1 MSTTR
6 ATPDKANV
14 SSALRTMPAV
24 ICFDGDTLA
33 HKAIAA
39 CQRYAR
45 LKYADLASR
54 EAETIVVVSSERL
67 LAQYQPLLRAPN
79 IRIIAL
85 SDTRYRDA
93 RMDGAVYG
101 YLPANTQ
108 PLLVERM
115 MDQALD
121 HIHLSATRRE
131 ANERLDRATNEI
143 KELNAI
149 GAALSGEHDT
159 DKLLEMILTKS
170 REITKSDAGS
180 LYLVE
185 EVPIDDPAL
194 PASDPNSTTTKLK
207 ALEEAKEYGGAKL
220 VVSRK
225 ENSKK
230 ALRYRLTQNETISA
244 PFREVVMDISD
255 KSIAGYVV
263 KTGEIV
269 NLDDAYHLPELVP
282 YSFNRKFDEDSG
294 YRTKSMIAVPMR
306 NPKDGEIV
314 GVVQLINAKRQFE
327 AKLNS
332 LSAVVSQVVAYSV
345 RQQEMVASLA
355 SQAAVALDN
364 SLLYQQ
370 QEKLFEGF
378 AKAAVTAIEL
388 RDPTTA
394 GHSERVMNL
403 TVALAETVDR
413 AADGPYKDL
422 KFSRDQMKEIR
433 YASLLHDVGKVSVS
447 ENVLRKAE
455 KLYPDQPKLIKWK
468 SQFLKRS
475 LQWEVERNQRD
486 AAEQRC
492 EAQERA
498 LREIQRQAHE
508 HAADY
513 PDVTLAS
520 QAQVESMLSQL
531 NSILEKGRDE
541 YLSKKAEFEA
551 FLEQRLK
558 EVDGYLAT
566 VLQSN
571 EPTVLPEGNFEKLTE
586 IAARHF
592 LDCEG
597 ADEQLLTPD
606 EVRLLSIRKGS
617 LDDNERVLI
626 ESHVTHTFEFLSKIP
641 WTKGILTIP
650 EIARGHHE
658 KLTGKGY
665 PNKLG
670 APEIPLQTR
679 MMTVSDIFDALAASD
694 RPYKRAVSTEK
705 ALQILEMEVKDGNLD
720 PNLFRLFVDAKIW
733 ERWHQEPFPY

>member
-1 MSTTR
+1 MSTTK
-6 ATPDKANV
+6 ATPKAKV
-14 SSALRTMPAV
+14 SNALRSMPAV

-33 HKAIAA
+33 QKAIAG

-45 LKYADLASR
+45 VKYSDLAGR

-67 LAQYQPLLRAPN
+67 LAQFQPLLRAPN
-79 IRIIAL
+79 FRIIAL
-85 SDTRYRDA
+85 SDSRYRDA
-93 RMDGAVYG
+93 RLDGSVYG

-149 GAALSGEHDT
+149 GAALSAEHDT
-159 DKLLEMILTKS
+159 EMLLEMILTKS

-185 EVPIDDPAL
+185 EVPIADPAL
-194 PASDPNSTTTKLK
+194 PASDPNSTTTKLR

-220 VVSRK
+220 VASRK
-225 ENSKK
+225 VDTKK
-230 ALRYRLTQNETISA
+230 VLRFKLAQNDTVA
-244 PFREVVMDISD
+244 VPFREAVMEISD

-269 NLDDAYHLPELVP
+269 NLEDAYHLPELVP

-306 NPKDGEIV
+306 NPKTGEIV
-314 GVVQLINAKRQFE
+314 GAVQLINAKRNSE

-332 LSAVVSQVVAYSV
+332 LSAVVSQVVAYTV
-345 RQQEMVASLA
+345 RQQEMVTSLA

-364 SLLYQQ
+364 SRLYQKQ
-370 QEKLFEGF
+370 QELFEGF

-394 GHSERVMNL
+394 GHSGRVMNL

-413 AADGPYKDL
+413 ASEGPYKHL
-422 KFSRDQMKEIR
+422 QFTREQMKEIR

-447 ENVLRKAE
+447 EKVLVKAK
-455 KLYPDQPKLIKWK
+455 KLYPEQPKLIQWK
-468 SQFLKRS
+468 FQFLKRS
-475 LQWEVERNQRD
+475 M
-486 AAEQRC
+486 
-492 EAQERA
+492 
-498 LREIQRQAHE
+498 
-508 HAADY
+508 
-513 PDVTLAS
+513 
-520 QAQVESMLSQL
+520 QVESLQSKL
-531 NSILEKGRDE
+531 NYVLEQGRDG
-541 YLSKKAEFEA
+541 YLSKQSEFDA
-551 FLEQRLK
+551 FLEQQLN
-558 EVDGYLAT
+558 EVDSYLAT

-571 EPTVLPEGNFEKLTE
+571 EPTVLPEGSFEKLAE

-592 LDCEG
+592 LDCDG
-597 ADEQLLTPD
+597 ADEQLVTPD
-606 EVRLLSIRKGS
+606 EVKLLSIRKGS
-617 LDDNERVLI
+617 LDEDERILI
-626 ESHVTHTFEFLSKIP
+626 ESHVVHTFEFLSKIP
-641 WTKGILTIP
+641 WTKEIRNIP
-650 EIARGHHE
+650 EIARSHHE

-679 MMTVSDIFDALAASD
+679 MMTISDIFDALAASD
-694 RPYKRAVSTEK
+694 RPYKRAVSTER
-705 ALQILEMEVKDGNLD
+705 ALQILGMETQDGNID
-720 PNLFRLFVDAKIW
+720 ANLFRLFVEAKIW
-733 ERWHQEPFPY
+733 ERWHEEPFPY

>member
-1 MSTTR
+1 MSTTK
-6 ATPDKANV
+6 ATPANV

-45 LKYADLASR
+45 VKYEDLASR
-54 EAETIVVVSSERL
+54 EAETIVIVSSERL
-67 LAQYQPLLRAPN
+67 LAQYQPLLRGSN
-79 IRIIAL
+79 IGIIAL

-93 RMDGAVYG
+93 RLDGAVYG
-101 YLPANTQ
+101 YLPTNT
-108 PLLVERM
+108 PPSLVERM
-115 MDQALD
+115 IDNALE
-121 HIHLSATRRE
+121 HMHLLATRRE
-131 ANERLDRATNEI
+131 VNERLAGATNEI

-149 GAALSGEHDT
+149 GAALSAEHDT
-159 DKLLEMILTKS
+159 DKLLEMILKKS

-180 LYLVE
+180 LYLVVDAPLEGEAPAPAPE
-185 EVPIDDPAL
+185 EL
-194 PASDPNSTTTKLK
+194 
-207 ALEEAKEYGGAKL
+207 KEYGGAKL

-225 ENSKK
+225 EVTRKV
-230 ALRYRLTQNETISA
+230 LRFKLAQNDTVA
-244 PFREVVMDISD
+244 VPFREVVMDISD

-263 KTGEIV
+263 QTGEIV
-269 NLDDAYHLPELVP
+269 NLEDAYHLPELVP

-314 GVVQLINAKRQFE
+314 GVVQLINAKRNSE

-332 LSAVVSQVVAYSV
+332 LSAVVTQVVAYTV

-355 SQAAVALDN
+355 SQAAVALEN

-492 EAQERA
+492 EALENT
-498 LREIQRQAHE
+498 LREIQQQAYE
-508 HAADY
+508 NAA
-513 PDVTLAS
+513 
-520 QAQVESMLSQL
+520 QL
-531 NSILEKGRDE
+531 EALQSKAKFLLENGREE
-541 YLSKKAEFEA
+541 YVAKQAEFDA
-551 FLEQRLK
+551 FIEQQLK
-558 EVDGYLAT
+558 EVDAYFAT
-566 VLQSN
+566 VLQAN
-571 EPTVLPEGNFEKLTE
+571 EPTLLPEGSFEKLTE

-592 LDCEG
+592 LDFDG
-597 ADEQLLTPD
+597 ADEQLLTPH
-606 EVRLLSIRKGS
+606 EVQLLSIRKGS

-641 WTKGILTIP
+641 WTKEIRSIP

-665 PNKLG
+665 PYRLA

-679 MMTVSDIFDALAASD
+679 MMTISDIFDALGASD
-694 RPYKRAVSTEK
+694 RPYKKAVTLEK
-705 ALQILEMEVKDGNLD
+705 SLQILEMEVKDGNLD

>member
-45 LKYADLASR
+45 LKYADLALR

-93 RMDGAVYG
+93 RLDGAVYG

-149 GAALSGEHDT
+149 GAALSAEHDT

-185 EVPIDDPAL
+185 EVPLEGEAL
-194 PASDPNSTTTKLK
+194 PPAP
-207 ALEEAKEYGGAKL
+207 EELKEYGGAKL

-225 ENSKK
+225 ENTKK
-230 ALRYRLTQNETISA
+230 VLLFKLPQNDTVGNVA
-244 PFREVVMDISD
+244 FREAVMEISD

-263 KTGEIV
+263 QTGEIV
-269 NLDDAYHLPELVP
+269 NLEDAYHLPELVP

-306 NPKDGEIV
+306 NPKTGEIV
-314 GVVQLINAKRQFE
+314 GVVQLINAKRSAE
-327 AKLNS
+327 ARLNS
-332 LSAVVSQVVAYSV
+332 LSAVVTQVVAYTV

-355 SQAAVALDN
+355 SQAAVALEN
-364 SLLYQQ
+364 SKLYQKQ
-370 QEKLFEGF
+370 QELFEGF
-378 AKAAVTAIEL
+378 VNASVKAIES
-388 RDPTTA
+388 RDITTY
-394 GHSERVMNL
+394 GHSGRVATGM
-403 TVALAETVDR
+403 VALAEMVDR
-413 AADGPYKDL
+413 ASDGPYQEV
-422 KFSRDQMKEIR
+422 KFTRDQMKEIR
-433 YASLLHDVGKVSVS
+433 YASLLHDFGKVGVPEQVLVKAKKLLPADFKLLQQRFHDSV
-447 ENVLRKAE
+447 
-455 KLYPDQPKLIKWK
+455 
-468 SQFLKRS
+468 KRS
-475 LQWEVERNQRD
+475 MQVQSLQAR
-486 AAEQRC
+486 
-492 EAQERA
+492 
-498 LREIQRQAHE
+498 
-508 HAADY
+508 
-513 PDVTLAS
+513 
-520 QAQVESMLSQL
+520 L
-531 NSILEKGRDE
+531 NYVLEKGRDE
-541 YLSKKAEFEA
+541 YLAKQAEYDA
-551 FLEQRLK
+551 FIAQQLQ
-558 EVDGYLAT
+558 EVDGFFATILA
-566 VLQSN
+566 SN
-571 EPTVLPEGNFEKLTE
+571 EPTVLAEGNFDKLKEITE
-586 IAARHF
+586 RHF
-592 LDCEG
+592 LDFDG
-597 ADEQLLTPD
+597 ADQQLLNPD
-606 EVRLLSIRKGS
+606 EARLLSIPKGS
-617 LDDNERVLI
+617 LDENERVLI
-626 ESHVTHTFEFLSKIP
+626 ESHVTHTFDFLSKIP
-641 WTKGILTIP
+641 WTKEIRNIP

-665 PNKLG
+665 PNKLT

-679 MMTVSDIFDALAASD
+679 MMTISDIFDALQAAD
-694 RPYKRAVSTEK
+694 RPYKRRMPRAK
-705 ALQILEMEVKDGNLD
+705 ALDILGMEMRDGNID
-720 PNLFRLFVDAKIW
+720 PNLFKLFVEAKVF
-733 ERWHQEPFPY
+733 ERWPEPNE

>member
-1 MSTTR
+1 MSTAK

-93 RMDGAVYG
+93 RLDGAVYG

-149 GAALSGEHDT
+149 GAALSAEHDT
-159 DKLLEMILTKS
+159 EKLLEMILKKS

-180 LYLVE
+180 LYLVVE
-185 EVPIDDPAL
+185 EPLENPELPGLAPAT
-194 PASDPNSTTTKLK
+194 PAQ
-207 ALEEAKEYGGAKL
+207 EEAKEYGGAKL
-220 VVSRK
+220 VVTRK
-225 ENSKK
+225 EKTKK
-230 ALRYRLTQNETISA
+230 VLLFKLPQNDTVGIVA
-244 PFREVVMDISD
+244 FREAVMEISD

-263 KTGEIV
+263 QTGEIV
-269 NLDDAYHLPELVP
+269 NLEDAYHLPELVP

-314 GVVQLINAKRQFE
+314 GVVQLINAKRNSE

-332 LSAVVSQVVAYSV
+332 LSAVVSQVVAYTV

-355 SQAAVALDN
+355 SQAAVALEN
-364 SLLYQQ
+364 SKLYQKQ
-370 QEKLFEGF
+370 QELFEGF
-378 AKAAVTAIEL
+378 VTASVKAIES
-388 RDPTTA
+388 RDITTY
-394 GHSERVMNL
+394 GHSGRVATG
-403 TVALAETVDR
+403 TVALAEIVDR
-413 AADGPYKDL
+413 ASDGPYQEV
-422 KFSRDQMKEIR
+422 KFTRDQMKEIR
-433 YASLLHDVGKVSVS
+433 YASLLHDFGKVGVPEQVLVKAKKLLPANFKLLQQRFRDSV
-447 ENVLRKAE
+447 
-455 KLYPDQPKLIKWK
+455 
-468 SQFLKRS
+468 KRS
-475 LQWEVERNQRD
+475 MQVQSLQ
-486 AAEQRC
+486 
-492 EAQERA
+492 
-498 LREIQRQAHE
+498 
-508 HAADY
+508 
-513 PDVTLAS
+513 S
-520 QAQVESMLSQL
+520 KL
-531 NSILEKGRDE
+531 NYVLEKGRDQ
-541 YLSKKAEFEA
+541 YLSRQTEFDA
-551 FLEQRLK
+551 LLAQQLQ
-558 EVDGYLAT
+558 EVDGFFAT
-566 VLQSN
+566 IQASN
-571 EPTVLPEGNFEKLTE
+571 EPTVLAEGNFDKLKE
-586 IAARHF
+586 ITARHF
-592 LDCEG
+592 VDFDG
-597 ADEQLLTPD
+597 AEQQLLTPD
-606 EVRLLSIRKGS
+606 EVRLLSIPKGS
-617 LDDNERVLI
+617 LDENERVLI
-626 ESHVTHTFEFLSKIP
+626 ESHVTHTFDFLSKIP
-641 WTKGILTIP
+641 WTKEIRNIP

-665 PNKLG
+665 PNKLT

-679 MMTVSDIFDALAASD
+679 MMTISDIFDALQAKD
-694 RPYKRAVSTEK
+694 RPYKRRMPREK
-705 ALQILEMEVKDGNLD
+705 ALDILGMEVKDGNID
-720 PNLFRLFVDAKIW
+720 PNLFKLFIEAKVF
-733 ERWHQEPFPY
+733 ERWPEPDE

>member
-1 MSTTR
+1 MSTSR

-93 RMDGAVYG
+93 RLDGAVYG
-101 YLPANTQ
+101 YLPADTQ

-185 EVPIDDPAL
+185 EVPLEGEAL
-194 PASDPNSTTTKLK
+194 PPVP
-207 ALEEAKEYGGAKL
+207 EELKEYGGAKL

-225 ENSKK
+225 EITKK
-230 ALRYRLTQNETISA
+230 VLLFKLPQNDTVGNVA
-244 PFREVVMDISD
+244 FREAVMEISD

-263 KTGEIV
+263 QTGEIV
-269 NLDDAYHLPELVP
+269 NLEDAYHLPELVP

-306 NPKDGEIV
+306 NPKTGEIV
-314 GVVQLINAKRQFE
+314 GVVQLINAKRNSE

-332 LSAVVSQVVAYSV
+332 LSAVVTQVVAYTV

-355 SQAAVALDN
+355 SQAAVALEN
-364 SLLYQQ
+364 SKLYQKQ
-370 QEKLFEGF
+370 QELFEGF
-378 AKAAVTAIEL
+378 VNASVKAIES
-388 RDPTTA
+388 RDITTY
-394 GHSERVMNL
+394 GHSGRVATG
-403 TVALAETVDR
+403 TVALAEMVDR
-413 AADGPYKDL
+413 ASDGPYQEVR
-422 KFSRDQMKEIR
+422 FTRDQMKEIR
-433 YASLLHDVGKVSVS
+433 YASLLHDFGKVGVPEQVLVKAKKLLPADFKELQKRFRDSV
-447 ENVLRKAE
+447 
-455 KLYPDQPKLIKWK
+455 
-468 SQFLKRS
+468 KRS
-475 LQWEVERNQRD
+475 MQVQSLQSR
-486 AAEQRC
+486 
-492 EAQERA
+492 
-498 LREIQRQAHE
+498 
-508 HAADY
+508 
-513 PDVTLAS
+513 
-520 QAQVESMLSQL
+520 L
-531 NSILEKGRDE
+531 NYVLEKGRDE
-541 YLSKKAEFEA
+541 YLSKQTEFDA
-551 FLEQRLK
+551 FFAQQLK
-558 EVDGYLAT
+558 EVDGFFAT

-571 EPTVLPEGNFEKLTE
+571 EPTVLAEGNFDKLKE
-586 IAARHF
+586 ITARHF
-592 LDCEG
+592 LDFEG
-597 ADEQLLTPD
+597 ADQPLLTPD
-606 EVRLLSIRKGS
+606 EVRLLSIPKGS
-617 LDDNERVLI
+617 LDENERVLI

-641 WTKGILTIP
+641 WTKEIRNIP

-665 PNKLG
+665 PNKLT

-679 MMTVSDIFDALAASD
+679 MMTISDIFDALQAAD
-694 RPYKRAVSTEK
+694 RPYKRRMPRAK
-705 ALQILEMEVKDGNLD
+705 ALDILGMEMRDGNID
-720 PNLFRLFVDAKIW
+720 PNLFKLFIEAKVF
-733 ERWHQEPFPY
+733 ERWPEPNE